1 LLEKKCFLE
10 IFLIFLIMNSCI
22 FETYPLFQN
31 IFNGEA
37 RIYTDK
43 YDTKYLLSGLI
54 VHSLKILIFVLISKE
69 TINLY
74 KEKINKV

>member
-1 LLEKKCFLE
+1 
-10 IFLIFLIMNSCI
+10 MNSCI

-31 IFNGEA
+31 IFEGEP

-43 YDTKYLLSGLI
+43 HNTKYLLSGLL
-54 VHSLKILIFVLISKE
+54 VHSLKILIFILISRE